1 MPQREIGSI
10 ESLQMMLRN
19 ISGNYNEIPGV
30 IPDGIFGTDT
40 LEAVQAFQQ
49 RFGLEADGIVDFET
63 WNKIVEISNQV
74 DDANDN
80 GRLLLAYNENNDDIL
95 PGQTALELYVI
106 QAMMKAL
113 AAVIDSFDDIEIT
126 GTHDVTSVNAVKKIQ
141 LVVGMDDSGVITVE
155 FYDSLTHLYEVY
167 ITRERVNNRNN

>member
-1 MPQREIGSI
+1 MPQIEVGNI

-19 ISGNYNEIPGV
+19 ISGNYDEIPSV

-49 RFGLEADGIVDFET
+49 RFGLEPDGIVNFET
-63 WNKIVEISNQV
+63 WNKIVEVSDRV
-74 DDANDN
+74 SDENDN

-95 PGQTALELYVI
+95 PGQTVLELYVI

-126 GTHDVTSVNAVKKIQ
+126 GTHDVPSVNAVKKIQ
-141 LVVGMDDSGVITVE
+141 LVVGLDDSGVITVE
-155 FYDSLTHLYEVY
+155 FYDNLTHLYEVY
-167 ITRERVNNRNN
+167 ITRERVNNTKN